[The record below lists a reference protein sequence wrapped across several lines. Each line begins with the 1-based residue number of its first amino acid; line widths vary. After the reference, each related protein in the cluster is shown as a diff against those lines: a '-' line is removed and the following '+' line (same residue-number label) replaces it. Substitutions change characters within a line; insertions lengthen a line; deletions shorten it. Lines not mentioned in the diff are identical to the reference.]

1 MLKRTEAIQ
10 RKDPNAPC
18 VIEMKE
24 LREGENR
31 SNIQNSRSPSDQQQQ
46 HQHHHQQQQQH
57 TPHTP
62 PGTPPSSAKHP
73 IRPGSS
79 HSVIRHYHHQQQQQ
93 NSSEKPISRVP
104 RVHILPPKRMNADLE
119 RDGISVIDYSDVI
132 SIVYNGKE

>member
-46 HQHHHQQQQQH
+46 HQHHHQH
-57 TPHTP
+57 H
-62 PGTPPSSAKHP
+62 
-73 IRPGSS
+73 
-79 HSVIRHYHHQQQQQ
+79 HHQQQQHRQ
-93 NSSEKPISRVP
+93 HRIGEVS
-104 RVHILPPKRMNADLE
+104 ILC
-119 RDGISVIDYSDVI
+119 
-132 SIVYNGKE
+132 